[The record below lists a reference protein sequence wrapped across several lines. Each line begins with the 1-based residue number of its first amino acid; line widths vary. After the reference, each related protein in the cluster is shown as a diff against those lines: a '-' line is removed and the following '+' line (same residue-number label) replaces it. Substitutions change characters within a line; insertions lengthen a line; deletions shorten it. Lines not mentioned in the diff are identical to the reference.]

1 MSAYQSDRNSVYNKL
16 LATLSQEE
24 YERLLPNMEHM
35 PLPYKQII
43 YGPNEPI
50 KHVYFPKSGI
60 ISLLTVLGD
69 GGTVEVATV
78 GNEGMIGI
86 PLLLG
91 VDQTPAETIV
101 QVPGECLRM
110 KVDVFRKEVFPG
122 SPLHNL
128 LLRYTQALINQ
139 IAQTAACNR
148 LHSVEERACRWLLLS
163 HDRVDSDQ
171 FPITQE
177 FLAQML
183 GVRRAS
189 VSVVAAILQKA
200 GLIRYHR
207 GNMTILDRQGLEDGS
222 CECYQVLK
230 QEYTRLLG

>member
-1 MSAYQSDRNSVYNKL
+1 
-16 LATLSQEE
+16 
-24 YERLLPNMEHM
+24 
-35 PLPYKQII
+35 
-43 YGPNEPI
+43 
-50 KHVYFPKSGI
+50 
-60 ISLLTVLGD
+60 
-69 GGTVEVATV
+69 
-78 GNEGMIGI
+78 MIGI

-91 VDQTPAETIV
+91 VDQTPAETVV
-101 QVPGECLRM
+101 QVPGKCLRM
-110 KVDVFRKEVFPG
+110 KVDVFRDEVPPG
-122 SPLHNL
+122 SPLHKL

-139 IAQTAACNR
+139 IAQTAGCNR

-171 FPITQE
+171 FPMTQE

-207 GNMTILDRQGLEDGS
+207 GSMTILDRQGLEDGS